1 MLKPRARLKKLSW
14 ELDFSTL
21 DIKGRGAMGNLL
33 TKYSVHRISMKEKG
47 VSTLKGQ
54 KIWFDRD
61 VLRLNTEGRG
71 DLLGEFKAD
80 DKIFVLNKKGFYRTT
95 GYDLSNRYSNDL
107 LRIEKLNKDKILTV
121 IYFDND
127 VNYYYIKR
135 FQIEVSKR
143 EQWFVSKD
151 DTAKLIAISCDK
163 FPQVKIEFG
172 GKHSYRP
179 DEIVNAAEF
188 ISVKGY
194 KAKGKRL
201 TIFETSNIEF
211 IEPLKVEDED
221 KSEENISENNIKID
235 EVSEMKTLF

>member
-1 MLKPRARLKKLSW
+1 MKRFAVKSITRDREYLASKNANSKVLYFSANPNGEAEVVKVMLKPRARLKKLSW

-127 VNYYYIKR
+127 VNK
-135 FQIEVSKR
+135 
-143 EQWFVSKD
+143 
-151 DTAKLIAISCDK
+151 
-163 FPQVKIEFG
+163 
-172 GKHSYRP
+172 
-179 DEIVNAAEF
+179 EIYLNRLSEYF
-188 ISVKGY
+188 I
-194 KAKGKRL
+194 
-201 TIFETSNIEF
+201 
-211 IEPLKVEDED
+211 
-221 KSEENISENNIKID
+221 
-235 EVSEMKTLF
+235 